1 MGEKP
6 SDPEA
11 PVETSNHLE
20 SSVSIEKE
28 NAADLARQWSR
39 DVKKDHSVPVTQNK
53 KLKNPLAGL
62 TQEELFRDVEEFSRE
77 KNLEHIVEDL
87 KKGALVAQDPKIFE
101 QLDGLEESDK
111 ELLRREKTHRW
122 HQPWM
127 MYFMTILCAGS
138 AIVQGMDQTAVNGA
152 QEFYFD
158 EFNVTN
164 RWQQGLLNGAP
175 YLCSAVIGCW
185 TTAPLNRWFGR
196 RGCIFISCFISFA
209 ASFWM
214 AAAHTWWNLLLGRF
228 LLGFA
233 VGAKST
239 TTPVY
244 GAECAPSNIRGALVM
259 MWQMWTA
266 FGIMLGYIA
275 SVAFMDVHSDSLV
288 GLNWRLML
296 GSTAIPPMVVCAQV
310 YFCPESPR
318 WYMMRNR
325 YQDAFNALC
334 QLRPSS
340 FQAARDLYY
349 IHSALKVE
357 EKMREGKQ
365 LWREMFTVPRN
376 RRAAQ
381 SSFFVMFM
389 QQFCGV
395 NAIMYYSSSM
405 FRDAGLSRRV
415 ALVTSLGCG
424 ITNWIFALPAVYTID
439 TFGRRNLLLTTFPL
453 MSLFLLFTGFS
464 FYIPE
469 SSQTAR
475 TACVATGIYLYMI
488 VYSPGEGP
496 VPFTYSAEA
505 FPLYIRDV
513 GMSFAT
519 ATTWGFNFIV
529 SLTWLP
535 LRDAFTPQGAFG
547 WYAAWNFFG
556 WVFCYFCLPETK
568 ALSLEELDQVF
579 SIPTRRHINHYWGM
593 LPWYFKKYILR
604 GDVPPQ
610 KQLYDYE

>member
-1 MGEKP
+1 MVEKS
-6 SDPEA
+6 SDPEV
-11 PVETSNHLE
+11 PSLSHHE
-20 SSVSIEKE
+20 SSISIEKQGD
-28 NAADLARQWSR
+28 AATAREWAQ
-39 DVKKDHSVPVTQNK
+39 DVNSTTTNT

-62 TQEELFRDVEEFSRE
+62 TREQLLNDVEAFAKE
-77 KNLEHIVEDL
+77 KDLEHILDDL
-87 KKGALVAQDPKIFE
+87 RKGAIVAQDPREFE
-101 QLDGLEESDK
+101 QMDALTESEK

-122 HQPWM
+122 SQPFM

-152 QEFYFD
+152 QEFYFA
-158 EFNVTN
+158 EFNVTDT
-164 RWQQGLLNGAP
+164 WMQGLLNGAP

-209 ASFWM
+209 SSFWM

-244 GAECAPSNIRGALVM
+244 GAECSPANIRGALVM

-275 SVAFMDVHSDSLV
+275 SVAFMDVTHPTIP
-288 GLNWRLML
+288 GFNWRLML
-296 GSTAIPPMVVCAQV
+296 GSTAIPPFFVCIQV

-325 YQDAFNALC
+325 YHDAYKALC
-334 QLRPSS
+334 KFRPST

-349 IHSALKVE
+349 IHAALKVE
-357 EKMREGKQ
+357 EKLREGKH
-365 LWREMFTVPRN
+365 LFREMFTIPRN

-405 FRDAGLSRRV
+405 FREAGFDTRM
-415 ALVTSLGCG
+415 ALITSLGCG

-453 MSLFLLFTGFS
+453 MCIFLLFTGFS
-464 FYIPE
+464 FYIPD
-469 SSQTAR
+469 QTSR
-475 TACVATGIYLYMI
+475 TACVATGIYLFMI

-505 FPLYIRDV
+505 FPLYIRDI

-529 SLTWLP
+529 SLTWPSLNKS
-535 LRDAFTPQGAFG
+535 FTPTGAFG

-556 WVFCYFCLPETK
+556 WIFCYFCLPETK

-579 SIPTRRHINHYWGM
+579 SFPTTKHVNHYRAM
-593 LPWYFKKYILR
+593 LPWYVKKYLLR
-604 GDVPPQ
+604 RDVPPQ
-610 KQLYDYE
+610 NQLYDYY

>member
-39 DVKKDHSVPVTQNK
+39 DVKKDHSAPVTQNT

-62 TQEELFRDVEEFSRE
+62 TQEELFRDVEEFARE
-77 KNLEHIVEDL
+77 KNLEQIVEDL
-87 KKGALVAQDPKIFE
+87 KKGALVAQDPKVFE
-101 QLDGLEESDK
+101 QLNGLEESDK

-556 WVFCYFCLPETK
+556 WIFCYFCLPETK

>member
-1 MGEKP
+1 MRE
-6 SDPEA
+6 DPTKREIISA
-11 PVETSNHLE
+11 DHRENS
-20 SSVSIEKE
+20 SSVEEQEFTDVEVARSWSKEAGAGKATETEK
-28 NAADLARQWSR
+28 Q
-39 DVKKDHSVPVTQNK
+39 
-53 KLKNPLAGL
+53 KNPLAGL
-62 TQEELFRDVEEFSRE
+62 TKEELLADVEAFARE
-77 KNLEHIVEDL
+77 KNLQHVVDDL
-87 KKGALVAQDPKIFE
+87 KRGALVAQDPRRFE
-101 QLDGLEESDK
+101 SLSELSDNEK
-111 ELLRREKTHRW
+111 DLLRREKTHKWR
-122 HQPWM
+122 QPFM

-158 EFNVTN
+158 EFNITN
-164 RWQQGLLNGAP
+164 EWMKGLINGAP
-175 YLCSAVIGCW
+175 YLCSCVIGCW
-185 TTAPLNRWFGR
+185 TTAPLNKYFGR
-196 RGCIFISCFISFA
+196 RGCIFICCFISFA

-214 AAAHTWWNLLLGRF
+214 AAAHTWWNLFLGRF

-244 GAECAPSNIRGALVM
+244 GAECSPANIRGALVM

-275 SVAFMDVHSDSLV
+275 SVAFMDVRHSTIP
-288 GLNWRLML
+288 GFNWRLML
-296 GSTAIPPMVVCAQV
+296 GSTAIPPFFVCIQV

-318 WYMMRNR
+318 WYMIRNR
-325 YQDAFNALC
+325 YQSAYHALC
-334 QLRPSS
+334 KFRPSS
-340 FQAARDLYY
+340 LQAARDLYY

-357 EKMREGKQ
+357 AKLREGKN
-365 LWREMFTVPRN
+365 LWSEMFTIPRN

-405 FRDAGLSRRV
+405 FREAGFDRRM

-464 FYIPE
+464 FWIPDL
-469 SSQTAR
+469 TPR

-505 FPLYIRDV
+505 FPLYVRDV

-529 SLTWLP
+529 SLTWPALQT
-535 LRDAFTPQGAFG
+535 AFKPQGAFG
-547 WYAAWNFFG
+547 WYAAWNLFG
-556 WVFCYFCLPETK
+556 WIFCYFCLPETK
-568 ALSLEELDQVF
+568 AMSLEELDQVF
-579 SIPTRRHINHYWGM
+579 ALPTRKHFNHYRMM

-604 GDVPPQ
+604 ADVPPQ
-610 KQLYDYE
+610 KQLYDYS

>member
-1 MGEKP
+1 MDKKTN
-6 SDPEA
+6 DPEA
-11 PVETSNHLE
+11 PAQTSHHLE
-20 SSVSIEKE
+20 SSISVEKYD
-28 NAADLARQWSR
+28 AAEIARTWSR
-39 DVKKDHSVPVTQNK
+39 DVVKDTNT

-62 TQEELFRDVEEFSRE
+62 SREELYLDIEEFTQE
-77 KNLEHIVEDL
+77 KNLGDIVELL
-87 KKGALVAQDPKIFE
+87 KRGALVAQDPRSFE
-101 QLDGLEESDK
+101 LLNELSEDEK

-122 HQPWM
+122 NQPFM

-152 QEFYFD
+152 QEYYFQ
-158 EFNVTN
+158 EFSLTN

-196 RGCIFISCFISFA
+196 RGR
-209 ASFWM
+209 
-214 AAAHTWWNLLLGRF
+214 L

-275 SVAFMDVHSDSLV
+275 SVAFMGVTHSTIP
-288 GLNWRLML
+288 GFNWRLML
-296 GSTAIPPMVVCAQV
+296 GSTAIPPFFVCIQV
-310 YFCPESPR
+310 YLCPESPR

-325 YQDAFNALC
+325 YQDAYKALC
-334 QLRPSS
+334 KLRPSP

-349 IHSALKVE
+349 IHAALKVE
-357 EKMREGKQ
+357 GKLREGKQ

-405 FRDAGLSRRV
+405 FQDAGFSLRT
-415 ALVTSLGCG
+415 ALVVSLGCG

-464 FYIPE
+464 FYIPGE
-469 SSQTAR
+469 TAR

-505 FPLYIRDV
+505 FPLYIRDI

-535 LRDAFTPQGAFG
+535 LRDAFGVQGVFG
-547 WYAAWNFFG
+547 WYAAWNVFG
-556 WVFCYFCLPETK
+556 WLFCYFCLPETK

-579 SIPTRRHINHYWGM
+579 SVPTRKHMNHYRGM
-593 LPWYFKKYILR
+593 LPWYFKKWILR
-604 GDVPPQ
+604 RDVPPQ

>member
-1 MGEKP
+1 MY
-6 SDPEA
+6 SSI
-11 PVETSNHLE
+11 THL
-20 SSVSIEKE
+20 SYAK
-28 NAADLARQWSR
+28 QSR
-39 DVKKDHSVPVTQNK
+39 
-53 KLKNPLAGL
+53 
-62 TQEELFRDVEEFSRE
+62 
-77 KNLEHIVEDL
+77 
-87 KKGALVAQDPKIFE
+87 
-101 QLDGLEESDK
+101 
-111 ELLRREKTHRW
+111 
-122 HQPWM
+122 
-127 MYFMTILCAGS
+127 
-138 AIVQGMDQTAVNGA
+138 
-152 QEFYFD
+152 FYFA
-158 EFNVTN
+158 EFNVTDT
-164 RWQQGLLNGAP
+164 WMQGLLNGAP

-209 ASFWM
+209 SSFWM

-244 GAECAPSNIRGALVM
+244 GAECSPANIRGALVM

-275 SVAFMDVHSDSLV
+275 SVAFMDVTHPTIP
-288 GLNWRLML
+288 GFNWRLML
-296 GSTAIPPMVVCAQV
+296 GSTAIPPFFVCIQV

-325 YQDAFNALC
+325 YHDAYKALC
-334 QLRPSS
+334 KFRPST

-349 IHSALKVE
+349 IHAALKVE
-357 EKMREGKQ
+357 EKLREGKH
-365 LWREMFTVPRN
+365 LFREMFTIPRN

-405 FRDAGLSRRV
+405 FREAGFDTRM
-415 ALVTSLGCG
+415 ALITSLGCG

-453 MSLFLLFTGFS
+453 MCIFLLFTGFS
-464 FYIPE
+464 FYIPD
-469 SSQTAR
+469 QTSR
-475 TACVATGIYLYMI
+475 TACVATGIYLFMI

-505 FPLYIRDV
+505 FPLYIRDI

-529 SLTWLP
+529 SLTWPSLNKS
-535 LRDAFTPQGAFG
+535 FTPTGAFG

-556 WVFCYFCLPETK
+556 WIFCYFCLPETK

-579 SIPTRRHINHYWGM
+579 SVPTTKHINHYRAM
-593 LPWYFKKYILR
+593 LPWYVKKYLLR
-604 GDVPPQ
+604 RDVPPQ
-610 KQLYDYE
+610 NQLYDYY